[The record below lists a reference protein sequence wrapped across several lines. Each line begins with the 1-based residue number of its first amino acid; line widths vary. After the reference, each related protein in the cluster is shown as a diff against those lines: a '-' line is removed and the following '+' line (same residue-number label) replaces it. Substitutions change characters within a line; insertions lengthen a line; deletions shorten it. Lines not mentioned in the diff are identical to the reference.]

1 MDGVLLKLT
10 MTQDK
15 KNRHQVLKS
24 KFASL
29 IQTYRFGQ
37 QFQPNIYGENK
48 EYWIGP
54 NCIDIFSYIILYGN
68 MIFKL

>member
-48 EYWIGP
+48 DY
-54 NCIDIFSYIILYGN
+54 
-68 MIFKL
+68 